1 MCRVAC
7 RLLTTR
13 RHDRLAKAGV
23 GMTVVAHVAVSASG
37 RATPSDL
44 VLTDDGVAARLAEL
58 TSAVHAAGGAV
69 CVQLTHAGYLAAP
82 CGAQDGSDATAQ
94 GTGMLGSGPG
104 RMYFRNAARG
114 VGAWTPALAEADIAR
129 LTVEFAIAARVAI
142 TEARFDAVLIHAANE
157 YDLRSPAT
165 PATTLTAHDVC
176 VLAGFSF
183 LSS

>member
-1 MCRVAC
+1 
-7 RLLTTR
+7 
-13 RHDRLAKAGV
+13 
-23 GMTVVAHVAVSASG
+23 MTVVAHVAVSASG

-82 CGAQDGSDATAQ
+82 CGAQDGSDGSDATAQ
-94 GTGMLGSGPG
+94 GNGVLGSGPG